1 MTTSERPPRTR
12 RSSEQDARIVDA
24 VVVPRFAAH
33 FARLLL
39 AEVPTDSRNVL
50 DVGCGTGHVS
60 FHVLSR
66 LGPSGR
72 VVAVDRDAGLV
83 DLARRR
89 GWEEI
94 GKRLFFKVETAE
106 SLSFGDGVFDVVVGN
121 LLYPE
126 LIDHQRALA
135 ELRRVL
141 TPGGRLLLTTPLRG
155 TFVEVFDALHERAEH
170 VDDEAMRERVRVIEA
185 RQPTVANLDAALASA
200 GFSEVVVRRET
211 FRLSFRSASE
221 LFADRL
227 VRLVA
232 LPDWREAVGEEGQ
245 SHLQAV
251 ERALDTYFAGGP
263 LSLTIDAGCALA
275 IR

>member
-1 MTTSERPPRTR
+1 MTTSERPFRKR
-12 RSSEQDARIVDA
+12 RSSEQDARLVDA

-39 AEVPTDSRNVL
+39 AEVPADARNVL

-66 LGPSGR
+66 IGPSGR

-126 LIDHQRALA
+126 LTDHQRALA

-155 TFVEVFDALHERAEH
+155 TFGEVFDVLHERADH
-170 VDDEAMRERVRVIEA
+170 LGDEALRQRARVVEA
-185 RQPTVANLDAALASA
+185 RQPTVASLDAALTNA
-200 GFSEVVVRRET
+200 GFEEIEVRHET
-211 FRLSFRSASE
+211 FRLSFRSAAE

-232 LPDWREAVGEEGQ
+232 MPDWREVVGDDGQ
-245 SHLQAV
+245 AHLQAV

-263 LSLTIDAGCALA
+263 LSLTVDAGC
-275 IR
+275 